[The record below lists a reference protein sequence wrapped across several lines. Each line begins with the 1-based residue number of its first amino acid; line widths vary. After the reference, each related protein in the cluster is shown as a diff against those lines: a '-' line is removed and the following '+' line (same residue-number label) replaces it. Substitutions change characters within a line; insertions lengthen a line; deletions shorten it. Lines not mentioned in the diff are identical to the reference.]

1 MNFFFGLFPG
11 LPWDVMVIIMNTI
24 AMCGVILHVYGVFLE
39 TEKRRDLVFIIGGV
53 CLFIYALWIRNKIF
67 ALAMGGFTVAS
78 LIEFVEIMTG
88 IHKHDQKMVEEYKHP
103 NE

>member
-1 MNFFFGLFPG
+1 MDFFFGLFPG
-11 LPWDVMVIIMNTI
+11 LPWDVIVIAINAV

-39 TEKRRDLVFIIGGV
+39 AEKRRDLVFIVGGV

-78 LIEFVEIMTG
+78 LIEFIEILTG
-88 IHKHDQKMVEEYKHP
+88 YHKHSQKMVEEYENP
-103 NE
+103 NK

>member
-1 MNFFFGLFPG
+1 MDFFFNLFLG
-11 LPWDVMVIIMNTI
+11 LPWDFMVVVINTI
-24 AMCGVILHVYGVFLE
+24 AVVGVILHVYGVFLE

-78 LIEFVEIMTG
+78 FIELIEILTG
-88 IHKHDQKMVEEYKHP
+88 RHQHSKKMVEDYKNP
-103 NE
+103 NQ